1 MDLGVPAYI
10 DVLNLLGVA
19 VFAISGALAAGEKRL
34 DLFGV
39 VVLGV
44 VVAIGG
50 GTLRD
55 LVLGNTPVSWVDNPE
70 TVAIAAAAAL
80 ATVYLYDLLTRWPNA
95 MLVADAAGLAVF
107 TVIGANTA
115 LALGFDSWV
124 AILAGVLTGTAGGMI
139 RDVLTARVPLILHS
153 EIYATASLFGAV
165 VYVLLAEIEP
175 NAVVIVTVPM
185 IATFALRLAAV
196 YRDWSLPTFSRGSG
210 D

>member
-175 NAVVIVTVPM
+175 NAVAIVTVPM

>member
-1 MDLGVPAYI
+1 MDVQLPAYI

-55 LVLGNTPVSWVDNPE
+55 LVLGDTPVFWVEDPLP
-70 TVAIAAAAAL
+70 VAIAAVAAL
-80 ATVYLYDLLTRWPNA
+80 ATVYFYGAITRWPNA
-95 MLVADAAGLAVF
+95 MLVADAVGLAVF

-124 AILAGVLTGTAGGMI
+124 AILAGVLTGTFGGLI
-139 RDVLTARVPLILHS
+139 RDILTARVPLILRG
-153 EIYATASLFGAV
+153 EIYATASLFGALL
-165 VYVLLAEIEP
+165 YVLLAEISRD
-175 NAVVIVTVPM
+175 AVLVVLVPM
-185 IATFALRLAAV
+185 IATCLLRLAAV
-196 YRDWSLPTFSRGSG
+196 YKGWSLPTFSRGG
-210 D
+210 GG